1 MAHQRI
7 DRYEVMWEREESLYD
22 EVKNAW
28 EEAGAMQNLGD
39 VRNSLKG
46 VMTSLKRWSQAKFGV
61 VSKEIKKDQEKNG
74 GTNFP
79 ESIRR
84 PTGAE
89 WP

>member
-1 MAHQRI
+1 
-7 DRYEVMWEREESLYD
+7 
-22 EVKNAW
+22 
-28 EEAGAMQNLGD
+28 MQNLGD

-46 VMTSLKRWSQAKFGV
+46 VMTSLKRWSQAKFGA

-74 GTNFP
+74 GTNCP